1 MEVRVSLGP
10 SVQISAMFFNSDLL
24 GPLSALLFRATA
36 DFFGQMVRILHSNG
50 GSLGARDW
58 GGGVG

>member
-1 MEVRVSLGP
+1 MEVSVSLGP

-36 DFFGQMVRILHSNG
+36 GFQGHLG
-50 GSLGARDW
+50 ASLGRW
-58 GGGVG
+58 